1 MKSILKGLI
10 AIMLVLSMVFAFAA
24 CTDKKS
30 EGSNGG
36 GGEDIPGTNL
46 NPGSPEDEEDEPA
59 NMGNPDEND
68 DNLGGGNSDT
78 GDNDVN
84 IGESFN

>member
-46 NPGSPEDEEDEPA
+46 NPG
-59 NMGNPDEND
+59 NPDEND